1 LQNLFLHHYTYE
13 PANSLV
19 QRYRYANPSRE
30 RIKKLTGIADNR
42 TLDNL
47 FDSLISRDYLIRE
60 KGMGTNSR
68 YYIKAG
74 DFTPNPG
81 GNITPQKENKRKEKD
96 IYKDLRLKE
105 LN

>member
-1 LQNLFLHHYTYE
+1 MKL
-13 PANSLV
+13 
-19 QRYRYANPSRE
+19 RCKKDG

-47 FDSLISRDYLIRE
+47 FDSLISRGYLIRE

-74 DFTPNPG
+74 NFTPDPG

-96 IYKDLRLKE
+96 IYKNLRLKE